1 MKTNSPPYTNR
12 EFRSRKWLH
21 IPAYI
26 VYIRW
31 VIHTWSLTRIYDAN
45 PGMPPTGVLKFSKWS
60 ILQHLPIS
68 IRPQTFLRSIDN
80 QPSDESI
87 KSLWLPL
94 VCKPD
99 GEERW
104 KWVIII
110 TSRDHRASYKKTLP
124 ENQTFLLQ
132 EYIAYPE
139 EIGVFRYRDPN
150 NDQWVING
158 ITTKE
163 FIVVVGDGQKTLGE
177 LVAHDTRA
185 KQYTNVFKKDHEEK
199 RNTIIPQWVSLQLN
213 TIGNHNK
220 WTKFLDWS
228 DLITEKLTQTITTL
242 LENIPDFYYGR
253 LDLRTSS
260 KEALQKGENIKIME
274 INGVQ
279 SEPTHLYDPKH
290 TLRERVQWLRTNRI
304 IILRIAL
311 KNRKQW
317 KSLHI
322 PFLAHMDKTYGT
334 NTND

>member
-1 MKTNSPPYTNR
+1 
-12 EFRSRKWLH
+12 
-21 IPAYI
+21 
-26 VYIRW
+26 
-31 VIHTWSLTRIYDAN
+31 
-45 PGMPPTGVLKFSKWS
+45 MPPQWWILKFSKWS
-60 ILQHLPIS
+60 ILQHLPQWVCPKTLVWS
-68 IRPQTFLRSIDN
+68 SHK

-87 KSLWLPL
+87 KSLWLPF

-104 KWVIII
+104 KWVIVIKSEEQRE
-110 TSRDHRASYKKTLP
+110 TYKKILP

-132 EYIAYPE
+132 EFIAYPE
-139 EIGVFRYRDPN
+139 EIGIFRYRDPN
-150 NDQWVING
+150 NGQWVING

-163 FIVVVGDGQKTLGE
+163 FTVIIWDGQKTLGE
-177 LVAHDTRA
+177 LIALDPRA
-185 KQYTNVFKKDHEEK
+185 WKYTNVFKKDHEEK
-199 RNTIIPQWVSLQLN
+199 RNTLIPQWVSLQLN

-242 LENIPDFYYGR
+242 LEHIPDFYYGR

-260 KEALQKGENIKIME
+260 KEALQQWKNIKIME
-274 INGVQ
+274 INGIQ

-290 TLRERVQWLRTNRI
+290 TLRERMYWLRTNRSI
-304 IILRIAL
+304 MLRIAQ